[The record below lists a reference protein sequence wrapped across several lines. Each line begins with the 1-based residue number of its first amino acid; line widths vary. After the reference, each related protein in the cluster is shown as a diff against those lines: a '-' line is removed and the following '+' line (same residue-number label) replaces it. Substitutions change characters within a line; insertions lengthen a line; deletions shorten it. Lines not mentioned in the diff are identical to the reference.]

1 MGNILSPNTV
11 FEKCLGLLDL
21 QELWMFPN
29 SDTYA
34 KKLLTGTTILLL
46 IDAQLRGLASLPD
59 VEIGLRANDKL
70 QTFVGLDSIHAS
82 SLYRKM
88 EQLPLDTLQRLCF
101 QVLGQ
106 LNHLHRDKK
115 GIPNLGHFKRDRFL

>member
-21 QELWMFPN
+21 QNFRCPY

-59 VEIGLRANDKL
+59 VEMGLRANDKL
-70 QTFVGLDSIHAS
+70 QTFVCLDSIHAS
-82 SLYRKM
+82 SLYREDGAVAARYIAASM
-88 EQLPLDTLQRLCF
+88 LPSSRAIESLAS
-101 QVLGQ
+101 GQ
-106 LNHLHRDKK
+106 ERNPKSRPL
-115 GIPNLGHFKRDRFL
+115 KRDRFL